1 MMFFATEDEVIR
13 GSAAVANLDRR
24 ASDEERFKVAK
35 REVWGAEPLCAQ
47 TTRRFRKPEFVCCTF
62 GVKDSNPDCQ
72 WH

>member
-1 MMFFATEDEVIR
+1 MMFFVTEDEVIR

-47 TTRRFRKPEFVCCTF
+47 TTRFRKPEFVCCTF
-62 GVKDSNPDCQ
+62 GVKDSPF
-72 WH
+72 

>member
-13 GSAAVANLDRR
+13 GSAAV
-24 ASDEERFKVAK
+24 EERFKVAK

-62 GVKDSNPDCQ
+62 GVKDSPF
-72 WH
+72 